1 MGALRDSGHKS
12 STLSRSHLLTLISAR
27 CINTFIH
34 TLYCARSLSRSE
46 HYLSWSCNLNLQPEV
61 FKVPHSSWPT
71 SQIGQLQLCNE
82 DTPFAVVC
90 VSWLLSMT
98 PQAASTCCRWLT
110 SVAATREISPRR
122 YSGISSSFV
131 DSTSLLPVASS
142 TTARIRT
149 RQRTTCPH
157 CKVEV
162 WDFSTFLGHL
172 ENFCCLHLH
181 SDPSEARNGVL

>member
-1 MGALRDSGHKS
+1 MGRNIYIKY
-12 STLSRSHLLTLISAR
+12 IVV
-27 CINTFIH
+27 
-34 TLYCARSLSRSE
+34 
-46 HYLSWSCNLNLQPEV
+46 QPEV
-61 FKVPHSSWPT
+61 FKVPQKSWPT

-172 ENFCCLHLH
+172 ENFWL
-181 SDPSEARNGVL
+181 